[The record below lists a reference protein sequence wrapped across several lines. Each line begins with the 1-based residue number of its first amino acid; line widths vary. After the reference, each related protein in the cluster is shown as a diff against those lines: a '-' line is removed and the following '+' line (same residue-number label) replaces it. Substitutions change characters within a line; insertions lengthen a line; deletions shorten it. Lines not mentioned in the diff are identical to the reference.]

1 MKNTEVKRLVYKGN
15 FAFNEG
21 VKVGKKETIEKA
33 VAYLNNVLFEVASGV
48 NNIPNVMSVENNT
61 MKEFIDG
68 FLKATEE

>member
-1 MKNTEVKRLVYKGN
+1 MKNTEVKRLVYQGD

-21 VKVGKKETIEKA
+21 IKVGKEETIEKA

-48 NNIPNVMSVENNT
+48 NNIPNVMSVESKT

-68 FLKATEE
+68 FLKVMEE